1 MTASGLTG
9 APLTKV
15 WLAGLSFAS
24 ALLGAFG
31 WRRILRLQ
39 LVPNL
44 AHSHEAWRLLT
55 SLMAFPTLSE
65 LLTALVLLYQL
76 RAVERLMGTRR
87 FAAFLAVSGLV
98 GQTLTLVG
106 MRLARVNAVAA
117 GPYVLL
123 FACVHQ
129 FHLLVPHAYYI
140 RVAGVMVADKW
151 TVYAAAAC
159 LLAPRL
165 KVAALLPAAAGVAAS
180 MAYSADVAGLK
191 RWRLP
196 LWAGHFAQRWI
207 MPLVSATPGAGATR
221 RASPMVDVAP
231 EQVELVAGMF
241 PDADREHIASVLRM
255 VGNDT
260 SRAAAVLL
268 DS

>member
-87 FAAFLAVSGLV
+87 FAAFLAVSGVV
-98 GQTLTLVG
+98 GQTLTLAG

-123 FACVHQ
+123 FACAHQ

-140 RVAGVMVADKW
+140 RVAGVTVADKW
-151 TVYAAAAC
+151 TVYAVAAC

-165 KVAALLPAAAGVAAS
+165 QVAALLPAAAGVAAS
-180 MAYSADVAGLK
+180 MAYSANVAGLK

-207 MPLVSATPGAGATR
+207 MPLVSAPRAGSTR
-221 RASPMVDVAP
+221 HTSPMVGVAP

-241 PDADREHIASVLRM
+241 PDMDREHIASVLRM